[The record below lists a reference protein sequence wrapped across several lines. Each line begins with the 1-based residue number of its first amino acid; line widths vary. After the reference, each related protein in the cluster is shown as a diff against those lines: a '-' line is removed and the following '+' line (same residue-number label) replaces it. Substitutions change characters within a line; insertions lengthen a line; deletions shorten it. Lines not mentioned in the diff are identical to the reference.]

1 MTQKLIDEIK
11 DETFELEGLLQLLE
25 NRSDLPDTFTSL
37 IVAKSQSILTKAI
50 LLQEHELTAEKPAQ
64 ETPIAA
70 ENSAAEKPAQ
80 ETTISEEKPDSE
92 KTGAGDRNIRLALND
107 RFRFA
112 RECFGGNMALLDST
126 VKFVETLPDWD
137 DAEDYFFSDLGWDP
151 ADSSVSQFLDILHY
165 HFNNIKQ

>member
-50 LLQEHELTAEKPAQ
+50 LLQEHELT
-64 ETPIAA
+64 
-70 ENSAAEKPAQ
+70 AEKPAQ